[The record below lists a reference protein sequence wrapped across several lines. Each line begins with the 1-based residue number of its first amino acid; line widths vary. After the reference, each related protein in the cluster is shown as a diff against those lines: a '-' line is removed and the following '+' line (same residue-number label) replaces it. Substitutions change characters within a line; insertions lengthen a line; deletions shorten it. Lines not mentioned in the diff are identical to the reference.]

1 MRLTESIRQRQR
13 EGLLPVL
20 SEIKVRSP
28 KDGDLLRGRAPEA
41 LARVMGGCAIAGLSV
56 VTERQDFDGDL
67 GLIRRVLPHIA
78 VPVLRK
84 DFVGGVG
91 DIEATAAAGA
101 ACMLLTVCKLDD
113 PQLVEF
119 HEAAHRLG
127 LETLVETHSA
137 EEMAR
142 VARLGIKPDILGI
155 NNRDIRVLET
165 DEGDVSL
172 TERLAG
178 HALPG
183 SLLLSESSIRSPQ
196 DARRARDAGAD
207 AVLVGTS
214 ILLADDPAQAINELI
229 AVGWR

>member
-28 KDGDLLRGRAPEA
+28 KDGDLLRGRTPEA
-41 LARVMGGCAIAGLSV
+41 LARVMGSCAIAGLSV
-56 VTERQDFDGDL
+56 VTELREFGG
-67 GLIRRVLPHIA
+67 GLALIPRVLPHIT

-84 DFVGGVG
+84 DFVGGIE
-91 DIEATAAAGA
+91 DIEATAAVGA
-101 ACMLLTVCKLDD
+101 ACMLLTVCKLSDA
-113 PQLVEF
+113 QLAGF

-142 VARLGIKPDILGI
+142 VVRLGITPDILGI
-155 NNRDIRVLET
+155 NNRDIQVLET
-165 DEGDVSL
+165 DHGDVSL
-172 TERLAG
+172 TEHLAA
-178 HALPG
+178 HAPPG
-183 SLLLSESSIRSPQ
+183 SLLLSESSIRGPE

-214 ILLADDPAQAINELI
+214 ILLAHDPAQAIGALL